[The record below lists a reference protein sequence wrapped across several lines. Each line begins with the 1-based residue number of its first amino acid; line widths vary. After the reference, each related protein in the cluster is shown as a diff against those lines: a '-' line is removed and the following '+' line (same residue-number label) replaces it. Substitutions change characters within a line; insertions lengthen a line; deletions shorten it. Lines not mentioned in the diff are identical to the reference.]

1 MRQGWLGV
9 DIGTTSTKA
18 VVYDDHGRP
27 IGAARVPTLWSTVD
41 AHVDID
47 PAVLL
52 AGAIRA
58 ANEAVRDAADPS
70 GAGDLQIAGIG
81 LASMG
86 ETGVLVDRAGRPV
99 TPAIA
104 WHDQRDRAEVA
115 ALGEQIGRSAF
126 ERRTG
131 KPLRSQFSLT
141 KHRWL
146 VEHEPA
152 VRTAVRRF
160 NVAEWVA
167 RGLGAEESC
176 ELSLAGR
183 TGWYNLFEGRWDEE
197 LLAWSGTDA
206 SLLPPL
212 VTAGTAIGT
221 VTSEAADARL
231 RGAVVTLCGHDHQS
245 AAVGCGAENPGDE
258 LDSCGTAEALV
269 RTVRPEL
276 GPDDVERLTTAGI
289 TVDVS
294 IQPERWSLL
303 GGTQGGLVMQRV
315 LGLLG
320 VDRKGLSALDDAAL
334 ADAVPVDAVADAAV
348 SPGAGA
354 GLTVVVEDG
363 VVRLAVTGDV
373 TPGRVWRSVVDA
385 VTAEAA
391 GLHETISAVVG
402 PPGRIIATGGW
413 CRSAMV
419 LDAKRRLLGDV
430 TLADVAEPG
439 TFGAAT
445 LAARAAGHLAA
456 TGRFES
462 LATGDRADNKAD
474 GNAADLTDGRRDGR

>member
-1 MRQGWLGV
+1 VRQGWLGI

-18 VVYDDHGRP
+18 VVYDDRGRP
-27 IGAARVPTLWSTVD
+27 IGASRVPTLWTTVG

-58 ANEAVRDAADPS
+58 ANDAVTDAADRD
-70 GAGDLQIAGIG
+70 AEGDADVEIAGIG

-86 ETGVLVDRAGRPV
+86 ETGVLVDSAGRPV

-104 WHDQRDRAEVA
+104 WHDQRDAAEVA

-131 KPLRSQFSLT
+131 KPLRSQFALT

-146 VEHEPA
+146 VDHEPA
-152 VRTAVRRF
+152 ARTAVRRF

-167 RGLGAEESC
+167 RGLGADECC

-183 TGWYNLFEGRWDEE
+183 TGWYDLFEGQWDEE
-197 LLAWSGTDA
+197 LLAWSGTA
-206 SLLPPL
+206 AALMPPL
-212 VTAGTAIGT
+212 VAAGTPIGT
-221 VTSEAADARL
+221 VTSEAAGARL

-245 AAVGCGAENPGDE
+245 AAVGCGAERPGDE

-269 RTVRPEL
+269 RTVRPVL
-276 GPDDVERLTTAGI
+276 GPDEVERLTRAGI

-320 VDRKGLSALDDAAL
+320 VDRKGLSALDAAALNAASFDAAGL
-334 ADAVPVDAVADAAV
+334 DTAALDAAGLD
-348 SPGAGA
+348 SA
-354 GLTVVVEDG
+354 GLTVAVADG
-363 VVRLAVTGDV
+363 AVRLSVTGDV
-373 TPGRVWRSVVDA
+373 TPGRLWRSVVDA

-391 GLHETISAVVG
+391 ELHETISSVVG
-402 PPGRIIATGGW
+402 PPGRIIAAGGW

-439 TFGAAT
+439 TFGAAI

-462 LATGDRADNKAD
+462 GAVDKSDVRADSP
-474 GNAADLTDGRRDGR
+474 

>member
-1 MRQGWLGV
+1 VRQGWLGV

-18 VVYDDHGRP
+18 VVYDDRGRP
-27 IGAARVPTLWSTVD
+27 IGAARVPTHWSTVG

-58 ANEAVRDAADPS
+58 ANDAVTDAVDRDAQGDADV
-70 GAGDLQIAGIG
+70 QIAGIG

-86 ETGVLVDRAGRPV
+86 ETGVLVDSAGRPV
-99 TPAIA
+99 SPAIA
-104 WHDQRDRAEVA
+104 WHDQRDGAEVA
-115 ALGEQIGRSAF
+115 ALAERIGRSAF

-131 KPLRSQFSLT
+131 KPLRSQFALT

-146 VEHEPA
+146 VDHEPA
-152 VRTAVRRF
+152 ARTAVRRF

-167 RGLGAEESC
+167 RGLGADECC

-183 TGWYNLFEGRWDEE
+183 TGWYNLFEGQWDAE
-197 LLAWSGTDA
+197 LLAWSGTA
-206 SLLPPL
+206 AAMMPPL
-212 VTAGTAIGT
+212 VAAGTPIGAI
-221 VTSEAADARL
+221 TSEAADARL

-245 AAVGCGAENPGDE
+245 AAVGCGAENAGDE

-269 RTVRPEL
+269 RTVPPLL
-276 GPDDVERLTTAGI
+276 GPDEVERLTRAGI

-320 VDRKGLSALDDAAL
+320 VDRKGLSALDAAALDPAALHTAALDPASLHAASLDAAAL
-334 ADAVPVDAVADAAV
+334 DA
-348 SPGAGA
+348 A
-354 GLTVVVEDG
+354 GLTVAVEDG
-363 VVRLAVTGDV
+363 AVRLSVTGDV
-373 TPGRVWRSVVDA
+373 TPSRLWRSVVDA

-391 GLHETISAVVG
+391 ELHETISSVVG

-439 TFGAAT
+439 TFGAAI
-445 LAARAAGHLAA
+445 LAARAAGHLSA
-456 TGRFES
+456 TGRFDS
-462 LATGDRADNKAD
+462 GAVDKSDDRGD
-474 GNAADLTDGRRDGR
+474 GP